1 MLKRLLRSTWDWTRP
16 YLTIKMI
23 PCLVIS
29 WVITNGWAY
38 VFVLIGP
45 VIGWSWMTVAGSA
58 WIAILWMPW
67 TLEKPLITIPLA
79 CLIYR
84 LIYREKFVKKV
95 VNDVNRR
102 IKE

>member
-1 MLKRLLRSTWDWTRP
+1 MWDWTRP
-16 YLTIKMI
+16 YLTLKMI

-38 VFVLIGP
+38 VFVVVGP
-45 VIGWSWMTVAGSA
+45 ILGWSWMTIAGST

-67 TLEKPLITIPLA
+67 TLEKPFVTLPLA
-79 CLIYR
+79 GLIYR

-95 VNDVNRR
+95 VNDDNRQ
-102 IKE
+102 IKK

>member
-1 MLKRLLRSTWDWTRP
+1 MWGWTRP
-16 YLTIKMI
+16 YLTLKMI
-23 PCLVIS
+23 PCLLIS

-38 VFVLIGP
+38 VFVVLGP
-45 VIGWSWMTVAGSA
+45 VLGWSWMTIAGST

-79 CLIYR
+79 GLIYR

-95 VNDVNRR
+95 VNNVNRQ

>member
-1 MLKRLLRSTWDWTRP
+1 MLDWARP
-16 YLTIKMI
+16 YLTLKMI
-23 PCLVIS
+23 PCLFLA

-38 VFVLIGP
+38 VFVTVGP
-45 VIGWSWMTVAGSA
+45 ILGLRWMTIVGST

-95 VNDVNRR
+95 ANDADRQ
-102 IKE
+102 IKK

>member
-1 MLKRLLRSTWDWTRP
+1 MIKRLLRSMWDWTRP

-23 PCLVIS
+23 PCLLIA

-38 VFVLIGP
+38 LFVVLGP
-45 VIGWSWMTVAGSA
+45 TLGWSWMTIAGSA

-67 TLEKPLITIPLA
+67 TLEKPLVTIPLA

-84 LIYREKFVKKV
+84 LIYRKKFEKKKV
-95 VNDVNRR
+95 TENADR
-102 IKE
+102 KA